1 LPSFVATN
9 LLGITKS
16 NLFVPSPETFVKSA
30 IKTVEISDESTGYQ
44 SHAVQLFIT
53 KFVNY
58 LAPALLR
65 KIAYEYFRNAE
76 NLQKYLN
83 KN

>member
-1 LPSFVATN
+1 
-9 LLGITKS
+9 
-16 NLFVPSPETFVKSA
+16 LFVPSPETFVKSA
-30 IKTVEISDESTGYQ
+30 TKTVEINDESTGYQ
-44 SHAVQLFIT
+44 SHAVQLFIA

-65 KIAYEYFRNAE
+65 KVTYENLRNAE

>member
-1 LPSFVATN
+1 MPGHVSTKLSGITKTN
-9 LLGITKS
+9 LL
-16 NLFVPSPETFVKSA
+16 LPSPETFVKSA
-30 IKTVEISDESTGYQ
+30 IKTVEISDESTGYLP
-44 SHAVQLFIT
+44 HTIKTFFG
-53 KFVNY
+53 KFLDY

-76 NLQKYLN
+76 SLLKYYN